1 MDQAAA
7 QSEASGEDADS
18 DEVKDKR
25 KAADKARKEAEEEK
39 KEADKAKKEAEKK
52 EKEREEAEKKRE
64 EERAKQEKEREKAD
78 RERERERAAR
88 EAEMQKQ
95 QEEREREL
103 KRQQAEALERQ
114 LRDTVA
120 GLETELARMNG
131 NTEKVLELRYQ
142 QEIAR
147 LQDSLDKAGEYGSQE
162 ARQAAQQALQ
172 LQNQIYQGELAQLRV
187 AQGTATTSTARTSTA
202 DTVKT
207 ESTKVVRLQ
216 LDLGTG
222 EPVEGQYS
230 EADADRLLRQLEQ
243 KGAVTR

>member
-1 MDQAAA
+1 V
-7 QSEASGEDADS
+7 E
-18 DEVKDKR
+18 DKR
-25 KAADKARKEAEEEK
+25 KAAEKARKEAEEEK
-39 KEADKAKKEAEKK
+39 KEADEAKKEAEKQ
-52 EKEREEAEKKRE
+52 EKEREEADKKRE
-64 EERAKQEKEREKAD
+64 EEKEKREKEREKAEK
-78 RERERERAAR
+78 ERERERAKR
-88 EAEMQKQ
+88 EAELQKQ

-147 LQDSLDKAGEYGSQE
+147 LQDSLEKAGEYGSSE
-162 ARQAAQQALQ
+162 ARKAAQQAMTLQ
-172 LQNQIYQGELAQLRV
+172 QRIYQGELAKLNQEK
-187 AQGTATTSTARTSTA
+187 GTPGTTSARTSTA
-202 DTVKT
+202 NTVKT
-207 ESTKVVRLQ
+207 ENTKVVRLQ

-222 EPVEGQYS
+222 ETVEGQYS
-230 EADADRLLRQLEQ
+230 EADADRLLRQLRD